1 MMMSRIF
8 VTGSTDG
15 LGKAVAQALMQQ
27 GHDMVLHARHH
38 GRIEAVDALLSQ
50 GAEIVTGDLADLS
63 QTKAIAEH
71 INRTG
76 PVDVIIHNAG
86 IISGK
91 ALFQVNVVAPWLLS
105 VLIARPSRM
114 IFLSSSM
121 HFDGRI
127 PDTNER
133 WEKYISTVDYS
144 DSKLLLTTLSFALAR
159 IWEDVV
165 INAVDPGWV
174 ATKMGGVNAPD
185 DFTKGIETQQW
196 LATATDACALSSGGY
211 WHYQK
216 QREPHKE
223 TRNIA
228 FQEALLRYLE
238 KITGVKIQ

>member
-1 MMMSRIF
+1 MSRIF
-8 VTGSTDG
+8 ITGSTDG

-27 GHDMVLHARHH
+27 GHDIVLHARHH
-38 GRIEAVDALLSQ
+38 GRMEAVNALLSQ

-71 INRTG
+71 INRSG

-86 IISGK
+86 IISGS

-105 VLIARPSRM
+105 ALIKRPSRM

-121 HFDGRI
+121 HYDGRI
-127 PDTNER
+127 PGTDER
-133 WEKYISTVDYS
+133 WEEYISTVDYS

-159 IWEDVV
+159 LWEEVV

-174 ATKMGGVNAPD
+174 ATKMGGKNAPD
-185 DFTKGIETQQW
+185 DLIQGIETQKW
-196 LATATDACALSSGGY
+196 LAVATEASALSSGGY
-211 WHYQK
+211 WHHRQLLN
-216 QREPHKE
+216 PHKE
-223 TRNIA
+223 TRNSV
-228 FQEALLRYLE
+228 FQHTLLSYLE